1 VIRFLLKGL
10 LRDRSRSLFPVLT
23 VIIGTA
29 LTVVMYSWIRGTEA
43 DIIRA
48 NANFN
53 TGHVRVMTRAY
64 TAEIDRVPNDL
75 ALLGARELLGEL
87 QRRYPD
93 FEWAPRIRFGGL
105 LDIPDDRGQTRAQ
118 APVTGLAVRLLGED
132 PLERRVLNLDNAL
145 VGGRL
150 PAQPGEIVVS
160 DELFTRLELRIG
172 DTATLISSTMYGSMA
187 TTNFTVVGTI
197 EFGVAALDRG
207 AILADLEDV
216 RQALDMQTAAG
227 EILGLLTSEIYDE
240 RRSAR
245 VAADFNARVAGGDI
259 EGIEGGGEFAPL
271 MGTLREQSGLS
282 TTLDLAG
289 AVSFV
294 LITIFVVVMSIVL
307 WNAGL
312 IGALRRYGEMG
323 LRLALGEPKGHI
335 YRTLILESLTI
346 GVVGSIFGTALGVG
360 CSWYLQEHGVN
371 IEPFLKNAS
380 MMIFNVMRARVTTT
394 SFFIG
399 FVPGLLATILGTSI
413 SGLGIY
419 RRQTSQLAK
428 ELEA

>member
-1 VIRFLLKGL
+1 MIRFLIKGL
-10 LRDRSRSLFPVLT
+10 LRDRSRSLFPTLT
-23 VIIGTA
+23 VVVGTA
-29 LTVVMYSWIRGTEA
+29 HTVVMYSWIRGTEA

-64 TAEIDRVPNDL
+64 TAEVDRTPNDL
-75 ALLGARELLGEL
+75 ALLGAGEL
-87 QRRYPD
+87 RGELEQRFPNFD
-93 FEWAPRIRFGGL
+93 WVSRIRFGGL
-105 LDIPDDRGQTRAQ
+105 LDIPDADGETRAQ
-118 APVTGLAVRLLGED
+118 APVTGLAIALLDESSI
-132 PLERRVLNLDNAL
+132 EREILNLDNAL
-145 VGGRL
+145 VRGRL
-150 PAQPGEIVVS
+150 PSAPGEIVVS
-160 DELFTRLELRIG
+160 DELSTRLELELG
-172 DTATLISSTMYGSMA
+172 ETAPLISSTMYGSMA
-187 TTNFTVVGTI
+187 PTNFTVVGTV
-197 EFGVAALDRG
+197 EFGVTALARG

-216 RQALDMQTAAG
+216 RFALDMDDAAG
-227 EILGLLTSEIYDE
+227 EILGFLESGIYDE
-240 RRSAR
+240 ARTSA
-245 VAADFNARVAGGDI
+245 AADEFNAWIGDGGD
-259 EGIEGGGEFAPL
+259 EFAPV
-271 MGTLREQSGLS
+271 MGNLRRQSGLA

-289 AVSFV
+289 AVSLA

-335 YRTLILESLTI
+335 YRALILESVTI
-346 GVVGSIFGTALGVG
+346 GLLGSVIGTGIGIA
-360 CSWYLQEHGVN
+360 CAWYLQEKGVN

-394 SFFIG
+394 SLFIG
-399 FVPGLLATILGTSI
+399 FVPGMLATILGTSI

-419 RRQTSQLAK
+419 RRQTSQLTK

>member
-1 VIRFLLKGL
+1 VIRFLIKGL
-10 LRDRSRSLFPVLT
+10 LRDRSRSLFPTLT
-23 VIIGTA
+23 VVVGTA

-64 TAEIDRVPNDL
+64 TAEVDRTPNDL
-75 ALLGARELLGEL
+75 ALLGADELLDEL
-87 QRRYPD
+87 EQRFPD
-93 FEWAPRIRFGGL
+93 FDWVSRIRFGGL
-105 LDIPDDRGQTRAQ
+105 LDIPNATGETRAQ
-118 APVTGLAVRLLGED
+118 APVTGLAVQLLGEGSI
-132 PLERRVLNLDNAL
+132 EREVLNLDNAL
-145 VGGRL
+145 VQGGL
-150 PAQPGEIVVS
+150 PAAPGEIVVS
-160 DELFTRLELRIG
+160 DELATRLELELG
-172 DTATLISSTMYGSMA
+172 ETATLISSTMYGSMA
-187 TTNFTVVGTI
+187 TTNFTVVGTV

-216 RQALDMQTAAG
+216 RFALDMNDAAG
-227 EILGLLTSEIYDE
+227 EILGFLAGGIYDE
-240 RRSAR
+240 ERTAR
-245 VAADFNARVAGGDI
+245 AADEFNAWIGDGGD
-259 EGIEGGGEFAPL
+259 EFSPV
-271 MGTLREQSGLS
+271 MGNLRAQSGLA

-289 AVSFV
+289 AVSFA

-335 YRTLILESLTI
+335 YRTLILESVTI
-346 GVVGSIFGTALGVG
+346 GLIGSVIGTSIGIA
-360 CSWYLQEHGVN
+360 CAWYLQEKGIN

-394 SFFIG
+394 SLFIG

-419 RRQTSQLAK
+419 RRQTSQLTK

>member
-1 VIRFLLKGL
+1 VIRFLIKGL
-10 LRDRSRSLFPVLT
+10 LRDRSRSLFPTLT
-23 VIIGTA
+23 VIAGTT

-64 TAEIDRVPNDL
+64 TAEVDRTPNDL
-75 ALLGARELLGEL
+75 ALLGAGEL
-87 QRRYPD
+87 RGELEQRFPNFD
-93 FEWAPRIRFGGL
+93 WVSRIRFGGL
-105 LDIPDDRGQTRAQ
+105 LDIPDADGETRAQ
-118 APVTGLAVRLLGED
+118 APVTGLAIALLDESSI
-132 PLERRVLNLDNAL
+132 EREILNLDNAL
-145 VGGRL
+145 VRGRL
-150 PAQPGEIVVS
+150 PSAPGEIVVS
-160 DELFTRLELRIG
+160 DELSTRLELELG
-172 DTATLISSTMYGSMA
+172 ETATLISSTMYGSMA
-187 TTNFTVVGTI
+187 TTNFTVVGTV
-197 EFGVAALDRG
+197 EFGVTALDRG

-216 RQALDMQTAAG
+216 RFALDMDDAAG
-227 EILGLLTSEIYDE
+227 EILGFLESGIYDE
-240 RRSAR
+240 ARTSA
-245 VAADFNARVAGGDI
+245 AADEFNAWIGDGGD
-259 EGIEGGGEFAPL
+259 EFAPV
-271 MGTLREQSGLS
+271 MGNLRRQSGLA

-289 AVSFV
+289 AVSLA

-335 YRTLILESLTI
+335 YRALILESVTI
-346 GVVGSIFGTALGVG
+346 GLLGSVIGTGIGIA
-360 CSWYLQEHGVN
+360 CAWYLQEKGVN

-394 SFFIG
+394 SLFIG
-399 FVPGLLATILGTSI
+399 FVPGMLATILGTSI

-419 RRQTSQLAK
+419 RRQTSQLTK

>member
-1 VIRFLLKGL
+1 MIRFLIKGL
-10 LRDRSRSLFPVLT
+10 LRDRSRSLFPTLT
-23 VIIGTA
+23 VVAGTA

-64 TAEIDRVPNDL
+64 TAEVDRTPNDL
-75 ALLGARELLGEL
+75 ALLGADELLDEL
-87 QRRYPD
+87 EQRFPD
-93 FEWAPRIRFGGL
+93 FDWVSRIRFGGL
-105 LDIPDDRGQTRAQ
+105 LDIPNATGETRAQ
-118 APVTGLAVRLLGED
+118 APVTGLAVQLLGEGSI
-132 PLERRVLNLDNAL
+132 EREVLNLDNAL
-145 VGGRL
+145 VRGRL
-150 PAQPGEIVVS
+150 PAVPGEIVVS
-160 DELFTRLELRIG
+160 DELATRLELELG
-172 DTATLISSTMYGSMA
+172 ETATLISSTMYGSMA
-187 TTNFTVVGTI
+187 TTNFTVVGTV

-216 RQALDMQTAAG
+216 RFALDMNDAAG
-227 EILGLLTSEIYDE
+227 EILGFLAGGIYDE
-240 RRSAR
+240 ECTAR
-245 VAADFNARVAGGDI
+245 AADEFNAWIGDGGD
-259 EGIEGGGEFAPL
+259 EFSPV
-271 MGTLREQSGLS
+271 MGNLRAQSGLA

-289 AVSFV
+289 AVSFA

-335 YRTLILESLTI
+335 YRTLILESVTI
-346 GVVGSIFGTALGVG
+346 GLIGSVIGTSIGIA
-360 CSWYLQEHGVN
+360 CAWYLQEKGIN

-394 SFFIG
+394 SLFIG

-419 RRQTSQLAK
+419 RRQTSQLTK

>member
-1 VIRFLLKGL
+1 MIRFLIKGL
-10 LRDRSRSLFPVLT
+10 LRDRSRSLFPTLT
-23 VIIGTA
+23 VIAGTT

-64 TAEIDRVPNDL
+64 TAEVDRTPNDL
-75 ALLGARELLGEL
+75 ALLGAGEL
-87 QRRYPD
+87 RGELEQRFPNFD
-93 FEWAPRIRFGGL
+93 WVSRIRFGGL
-105 LDIPDDRGQTRAQ
+105 LDIPDADGETRAQ
-118 APVTGLAVRLLGED
+118 APVTGLAIALLDESSI
-132 PLERRVLNLDNAL
+132 EREILNLDNAL
-145 VGGRL
+145 VRGRL
-150 PAQPGEIVVS
+150 PSAPGEIVVS
-160 DELFTRLELRIG
+160 DELSTRLELELG
-172 DTATLISSTMYGSMA
+172 ETATLISSTMYGSMA
-187 TTNFTVVGTI
+187 TTNFTVVGTV
-197 EFGVAALDRG
+197 EFGVTALDRG

-216 RQALDMQTAAG
+216 RFALDMDDAAG
-227 EILGLLTSEIYDE
+227 EILGFLESGIYDE
-240 RRSAR
+240 ARTSA
-245 VAADFNARVAGGDI
+245 AADEFNAWIGDGGD
-259 EGIEGGGEFAPL
+259 EFAPV
-271 MGTLREQSGLS
+271 MGNLRRQSGLA

-289 AVSFV
+289 AVSLA

-335 YRTLILESLTI
+335 YRALILESVTI
-346 GVVGSIFGTALGVG
+346 GLLGSVIGTGIGIA
-360 CSWYLQEHGVN
+360 CAWYLQEKGVN

-394 SFFIG
+394 SLFIG
-399 FVPGLLATILGTSI
+399 FVPGMLATILGTSI

-419 RRQTSQLAK
+419 RRQTSQLTK

>member
-1 VIRFLLKGL
+1 VIRFLIKGL
-10 LRDRSRSLFPVLT
+10 LRDRSRSLFPTLT
-23 VIIGTA
+23 VIAGTA

-64 TAEIDRVPNDL
+64 TAEVDRTPNDL
-75 ALLGARELLGEL
+75 ALLGADELSSQLG
-87 QRRYPD
+87 QRFPD
-93 FEWAPRIRFGGL
+93 FDWVSRIRFGGL
-105 LDIPDDRGQTRAQ
+105 LDIPDATGETRAQ
-118 APVTGLAVRLLGED
+118 APVIGLAVQLLDEGSI
-132 PLERRVLNLDNAL
+132 EREVLNLDNAL
-145 VGGRL
+145 VQGRL
-150 PAQPGEIVVS
+150 PTALGEIVVS
-160 DELFTRLELRIG
+160 DELYSRLELEPG
-172 DTATLISSTMYGSMA
+172 ETATLISSTMFGSMA
-187 TTNFTVVGTI
+187 TINFTVVGTV
-197 EFGVAALDRG
+197 EFGVTALDRG

-216 RQALDMQTAAG
+216 RLALDMDDAAG
-227 EILGLLTSEIYDE
+227 EILGFLTTGMYDE
-240 RRSAR
+240 ERTAQ
-245 VAADFNARVAGGDI
+245 AADEFNAWIGTGGD
-259 EGIEGGGEFAPL
+259 EFEPV
-271 MGTLREQSGLS
+271 MGNLRRQSGLA

-289 AVSFV
+289 AVSFA

-335 YRTLILESLTI
+335 YRTLILESVAIGLIGSVVGTAI
-346 GVVGSIFGTALGVG
+346 GVA
-360 CSWYLQEHGVN
+360 CAWYLQEKGVN

-394 SFFIG
+394 SLFIG

-419 RRQTSQLAK
+419 RRQSSQLTK

>member
-1 VIRFLLKGL
+1 L
-10 LRDRSRSLFPVLT
+10 LRDRSRSLFPTLT
-23 VIIGTA
+23 VIAGTA

-64 TAEIDRVPNDL
+64 TAEVDRTPNDL
-75 ALLGARELLGEL
+75 ALLGAGEL
-87 QRRYPD
+87 VGELEQRFED
-93 FEWAPRIRFGGL
+93 FDWVSRIRFGGL
-105 LDIPDDRGQTRAQ
+105 LDIPDATGETRAQ
-118 APVTGLAVRLLGED
+118 APVTGLAIELIDESSI
-132 PLERRVLNLDNAL
+132 EREVLNLDNAL
-145 VGGRL
+145 VRGKL
-150 PAQPGEIVVS
+150 PTAPGEIVVS
-160 DELFTRLELRIG
+160 DELATRLELELG
-172 DTATLISSTMYGSMA
+172 ETATLISSTMYGSMA
-187 TTNFTVVGTI
+187 TTNFTVVGTV
-197 EFGVAALDRG
+197 EFGVTALDRG

-216 RQALDMQTAAG
+216 RFALDMTDAAG
-227 EILGLLTSEIYDE
+227 EILGFLSSGIYDE
-240 RRSAR
+240 ERTAQ
-245 VAADFNARVAGGDI
+245 AAAEFNAWIGDGGD
-259 EGIEGGGEFAPL
+259 EFSPV
-271 MGTLREQSGLS
+271 MGNLRAQSGLA

-289 AVSFV
+289 AVSFA

-335 YRTLILESLTI
+335 YRTLILESITI
-346 GVVGSIFGTALGVG
+346 GLIGSVIGTAIGIA
-360 CSWYLQEHGVN
+360 CAWYLQEKGIN

-380 MMIFNVMRARVTTT
+380 MMIFNIMRARVTTT
-394 SFFIG
+394 SLFIG

-419 RRQTSQLAK
+419 RRQTSQLTK

>member
-1 VIRFLLKGL
+1 
-10 LRDRSRSLFPVLT
+10 
-23 VIIGTA
+23 
-29 LTVVMYSWIRGTEA
+29 MYSWIRGTEA

-64 TAEIDRVPNDL
+64 TAEVDRVPNDL
-75 ALLGARELLGEL
+75 ALLGADELLSGLEL
-87 QRRYPD
+87 RYPD

-105 LDIPDDRGQTRAQ
+105 LDIPDDRGETRAQ

-132 PLERRVLNLDNAL
+132 PLERRILNLDNAL

-150 PAQPGEIVVS
+150 PARPGEIVVS
-160 DELFTRLELRIG
+160 DELFTRLELQVG

-216 RQALDMQTAAG
+216 RKALDMQDAAG
-227 EILGLLTSEIYDE
+227 EILGLLASGIYDE
-240 RRSAR
+240 RRSAQ
-245 VAADFNARVAGGDI
+245 VAADFNAWV
-259 EGIEGGGEFAPL
+259 EGGTNAGVEGGPNAELEDGDEFAPV

-346 GVVGSIFGTALGVG
+346 GIVGSVIGSALGVG
-360 CSWYLQEHGVN
+360 CSWYLQERGVN

-394 SFFIG
+394 SFLIG

-419 RRQTSQLAK
+419 RRQTSQLTK

>member
-1 VIRFLLKGL
+1 MIRFLIKGL
-10 LRDRSRSLFPVLT
+10 LRDRSRSLFPTLT
-23 VIIGTA
+23 VVAGTA

-64 TAEIDRVPNDL
+64 TAEVDRTPNDL
-75 ALLGARELLGEL
+75 AVIGADELVSELG
-87 QRRYPD
+87 QRFPD
-93 FEWAPRIRFGGL
+93 FAWVSRIRFGGL
-105 LDIPDDRGQTRAQ
+105 LDIPDATGETRAQ
-118 APVTGLAVRLLGED
+118 APVTGLAVQLLDED
-132 PLERRVLNLDNAL
+132 SIEREVLNLDSAL
-145 VGGRL
+145 VRGKL
-150 PAQPGEIVVS
+150 PTTPGEIVVS
-160 DELFTRLELRIG
+160 DELSTRLELELG
-172 DTATLISSTMYGSMA
+172 ETATLISSTMYGSMA
-187 TTNFTVVGTI
+187 TTNFTVVGTV
-197 EFGVAALDRG
+197 EFGVTALDRG

-216 RQALDMQTAAG
+216 RFALDMDDAAG
-227 EILGLLTSEIYDE
+227 EILGFLKVGIYDE
-240 RRSAR
+240 AR
-245 VAADFNARVAGGDI
+245 TAQAADEFNAWVGGGDD
-259 EGIEGGGEFAPL
+259 EFAPV
-271 MGTLREQSGLS
+271 MGNLRRQSGLA

-289 AVSFV
+289 AVSFA

-335 YRTLILESLTI
+335 YRTLILESVTI
-346 GVVGSIFGTALGVG
+346 GLVGSVIGTGVG
-360 CSWYLQEHGVN
+360 IACAWYLQEKGVN

-394 SFFIG
+394 SLFIG

-419 RRQTSQLAK
+419 RRQTSQLTK

>member
-1 VIRFLLKGL
+1 VIRFLIKGL
-10 LRDRSRSLFPVLT
+10 LRDRSRSLFPTLT
-23 VIIGTA
+23 VVAGTA

-64 TAEIDRVPNDL
+64 TAEVDRTPNDL
-75 ALLGARELLGEL
+75 ALLGADELLDEL
-87 QRRYPD
+87 EQRFPD
-93 FEWAPRIRFGGL
+93 FDWVSRIRFGGL
-105 LDIPDDRGQTRAQ
+105 LDIPNATGETRAQ
-118 APVTGLAVRLLGED
+118 APVTGLAVQLLGEGSI
-132 PLERRVLNLDNAL
+132 EREVLNLDNAL
-145 VGGRL
+145 VQGRL
-150 PAQPGEIVVS
+150 PAAPGEIVVS
-160 DELFTRLELRIG
+160 DELATRLELELG
-172 DTATLISSTMYGSMA
+172 ETATLISSTMYGSMA
-187 TTNFTVVGTI
+187 TTNFTVVGTV

-216 RQALDMQTAAG
+216 RFALDMNDAAG
-227 EILGLLTSEIYDE
+227 EILGFLASGIYDE
-240 RRSAR
+240 ERTAR
-245 VAADFNARVAGGDI
+245 AADEFNAWIGDGGD
-259 EGIEGGGEFAPL
+259 EFSPV
-271 MGTLREQSGLS
+271 MGNLRAQSGLA

-289 AVSFV
+289 AVSFA

-335 YRTLILESLTI
+335 YRTLILESVTI
-346 GVVGSIFGTALGVG
+346 GLIGSVIGTSIGIA
-360 CSWYLQEHGVN
+360 CAWYLQEKGIN

-394 SFFIG
+394 SLFIG

-419 RRQTSQLAK
+419 RRQTSQLTK

>member
-1 VIRFLLKGL
+1 MIRFLIKGL
-10 LRDRSRSLFPVLT
+10 LRDRSRSLFPTLT
-23 VIIGTA
+23 VIAGTT

-64 TAEIDRVPNDL
+64 TAEVDRMPNDL
-75 ALLGARELLGEL
+75 ALLGADELTAEL
-87 QRRYPD
+87 EQRLPNFD
-93 FEWAPRIRFGGL
+93 WVSRIRFGGL
-105 LDIPDDRGQTRAQ
+105 LDIPDASGETRAQ
-118 APVTGLAVRLLGED
+118 APVTGLGVQLLD
-132 PLERRVLNLDNAL
+132 ERSIDREILNLDNAL
-145 VGGRL
+145 VRGRL
-150 PAQPGEIVVS
+150 PSAPGEIVVS
-160 DELFTRLELRIG
+160 DELYRRLELEPG

-187 TTNFTVVGTI
+187 TINFAVVGTV
-197 EFGVAALDRG
+197 EFGVTALDRG

-216 RQALDMQTAAG
+216 RLALDMEDAAG
-227 EILGLLTSEIYDE
+227 EILGFLTTGIYDE
-240 RRSAR
+240 ELTSR
-245 VAADFNARVAGGDI
+245 AADDFNDWIGSGGD
-259 EGIEGGGEFAPL
+259 EFEPV
-271 MGTLREQSGLS
+271 MGNLRQQSGLA

-289 AVSFV
+289 AVSLA

-335 YRTLILESLTI
+335 YRTLILESVTI
-346 GVVGSIFGTALGVG
+346 GLVGSVIGTAIGIA
-360 CSWYLQEHGVN
+360 CAWYLQEKGVN

-394 SFFIG
+394 SLFIG
-399 FVPGLLATILGTSI
+399 LVPGLLATILGTSI

-419 RRQTSQLAK
+419 RRQSSQLTK